1 MRRKNELIKKM
12 RVKVIEDIKNGL
24 TYEEIRK
31 KRGVSPST
39 ISKWTKGKDLKRY
52 CKSCGESDPRKLE
65 KHHPNKK
72 ESPEHTVTLCANCH
86 SKITRKQSSNR
97 NRTRQSVTVPKT
109 PQASSP
115 KAQPTPILFQ
125 SGVNPPNQVVPTAL
139 KPFTPKERAEIVKW
153 ALYIG
158 GSIVGIEAI
167 FDKRLGWWERLAL
180 LASAGLAFR
189 AAERITHSTPGPK
202 TK

>member
-1 MRRKNELIKKM
+1 MRRKDEQMKKL
-12 RVKVIEDIKNGL
+12 RVKVIEDIKNSL

-52 CKSCGESDPRKLE
+52 CKSCGETDPKKLE
-65 KHHPNKK
+65 KHHPNKN
-72 ESPEHTVTLCANCH
+72 ESPEHTVNLCANCH
-86 SKITRKQSSNR
+86 SKITRRQLSDRS
-97 NRTRQSVTVPKT
+97 RTRQPVAVPKT
-109 PQASSP
+109 PPASPP
-115 KAQPTPILFQ
+115 KQPTPILFQ
-125 SGVNPPNQVVPTAL
+125 SGVNPPNQVVSTAL
-139 KPFTPKERAEIVKW
+139 RPFTPKERTEMAKW

-180 LASAGLAFR
+180 LTSAGLAFR
-189 AAERITHSTPGPK
+189 AGERIAHPTPNPK
-202 TK
+202 TS